1 MCGAQVKKIKTE
13 EGEAVTQEDAVDE
26 KTKEETSKLAEEFL
40 EQLKKTMQEKSAV
53 NQVRKV
59 NGQWRLKV
67 DSLNGARRKPLWIAC
82 QLWGCRGGRVL
93 AVF

>member
-1 MCGAQVKKIKTE
+1 
-13 EGEAVTQEDAVDE
+13 
-26 KTKEETSKLAEEFL
+26 
-40 EQLKKTMQEKSAV
+40 MQEKSAV

-82 QLWGCRGGRVL
+82 QLWGCRGGREDEVKL
-93 AVF
+93 FESGWKERYYRSKFGVDIKKDPEFPRK